1 MPSAA
6 TWCYGWIPR
15 SSHAEVPAPVGH
27 LLWLVPFVVGLAAL
41 RWPKLQGIALLTI
54 LVCGVTGV
62 ARLVRRAKRT
72 GEPNA
77 PLGAEEKRDYY
88 SVQKDIPPSPG

>member
-1 MPSAA
+1 M
-6 TWCYGWIPR
+6 
-15 SSHAEVPAPVGH
+15 GH

-62 ARLVRRAKRT
+62 ARLVRRARRT
-72 GEPNA
+72 REPVP

-88 SVQKDIPPSPG
+88 AVQRNIPPSPG